1 MSHYA
6 AVRCID
12 SSHKGWVDVMFLIH
26 VTLLST
32 LMTEAQ
38 VGLEMKYHSWPER
51 ICVVILEG
59 NM

>member
-1 MSHYA
+1 
-6 AVRCID
+6 
-12 SSHKGWVDVMFLIH
+12 MFLIL

-38 VGLEMKYHSWPER
+38 VGHETKYHSWPER